1 MHMFG
6 CSSAHQHEGRRQ
18 SDPADEPVVVNPVA
32 DHLLDAVVEPPRPKY
47 PANCDG
53 LEEDAP
59 EQGHPTRSIE
69 VHQLEDIDAVPCDHR
84 EAEEEH
90 DDGHGKGELLPVG
103 LQQLWPVV
111 HQPGHQGLH
120 AAELRVY
127 AKSEE
132 HHKEEAGPQGGGGDG
147 EHHLGVDQEREAGAR
162 LDHIPHLDVL
172 GVGHVAEDGE
182 DDDGREEGGERVDA
196 AHEYGVLVTVVVE
209 LVVASEG
216 QKGANAD
223 SIREEDL
230 SAAI

>member
-1 MHMFG
+1 MFG
-6 CSSAHQHEGRRQ
+6 YVTTHQHEGRRQ
-18 SDPADEPVVVNPVA
+18 GDPADEPVVVNSVA
-32 DHLLDAVVEPPRPKY
+32 DHLLDAVIEPSRPKD
-47 PANCDG
+47 PANRDG

-59 EQGHPTRSIE
+59 EQRHPTRSIE

-90 DDGHGKGELLPVG
+90 HNGHGEGELLPVG

-111 HQPGHQGLH
+111 HQSSHQGLH
-120 AAELRVY
+120 AAELRVD
-127 AKSEE
+127 AECEE
-132 HHKEEAGPQGGGGDG
+132 HHKEKAGPQGGGGDG

-162 LDHIPHLDVL
+162 LDHIPHLDLL

-196 AHEYGVLVTVVVE
+196 AHEDGVLVAVVVE

-216 QKGANAD
+216 QKGANTD

-230 SAAI
+230 SAAV